1 MNLLRA
7 LFTVSG
13 FTFISRILGFI
24 RDTVIARSFGAGLY
38 TDAFF
43 VAFKLPNLLRRI
55 FAEGAFSQAFVPI
68 LSEYHNQKGEAE
80 TQLLINKVSSVLAV
94 ALFLITSIGI
104 IIAPILV
111 YISAPGFDKTPA
123 KFDITVQLLQ
133 ITFPYILFISLV
145 SFTSSVLNT
154 YQKFSVPAFTPVF
167 LNISFIGFA
176 VWLTPYFNP
185 PVLALAW
192 AVFFGGIIQLLFQIP
207 FLMKIK
213 KLPRWDLDYQDE
225 GVKRV
230 LKQMAPA
237 LLGVSISQISLLIN
251 TVFASFLA
259 SGSVSWIYYADRLM
273 EFPVGILGVALGSI
287 LLPSLSKAHASGDPI
302 RYSKLLDWGLRLTV
316 LLSLPAI
323 LGLSQ
328 LSVPLITTLFHYGH
342 FSINDVYMT
351 QKALV
356 AYSIGLVGLIL
367 IKILAPGFYAKQDVK
382 TPVKIAIITL
392 LATQL
397 MNLAF
402 IFPLQ
407 HAGLSLSIALGS
419 CLNAGLLFIG
429 LKKRGIYT
437 PEPGWLRFFLSILAG
452 LVAMSLTFMFIAG
465 DDSLWLHTK
474 IYERVLRLSGLIL
487 LGAGVYFGTLRLMG
501 IRLRDF
507 RAYAEK

>member
-7 LFTVSG
+7 LFTVSS

-68 LSEYHNQKGEAE
+68 LSEYHNQKGEEE
-80 TQLLINKVSSVLAV
+80 TQILINKVSSVLAV
-94 ALFLITSIGI
+94 VLFLITSIGI
-104 IIAPILV
+104 IAAPILV
-111 YISAPGFDKTPA
+111 YISAPGFDKFPA

-133 ITFPYILFISLV
+133 VTFPYILFISLV

-154 YQKFSVPAFTPVF
+154 YQQFSVPAFTPVF

-176 VWLTPYFNP
+176 LWLAPYFHP

-207 FLMKIK
+207 FLIKIK
-213 KLPRWDLDYQDE
+213 KLPRWDLDYHDK
-225 GVKRV
+225 GVRRV

-251 TVFASFLA
+251 TIFASFLV

-287 LLPSLSKAHASGDPI
+287 LLPSLSKAHASNDSVK
-302 RYSKLLDWGLRLTV
+302 YSKLLDWGLRLTI

-323 LGLSQ
+323 LGLAQ

-351 QKALV
+351 QRALV

-367 IKILAPGFYAKQDVK
+367 IKILAPGFYAKQDVR

-392 LATQL
+392 ISTQL

-419 CLNAGLLFIG
+419 CLNAAMLFWG
-429 LKKRGIYT
+429 LKKRAIYT
-437 PEPGWLRFFLSILAG
+437 PEKGWLRFFLSVIAG
-452 LVAMSLTFMFIAG
+452 LVAMFLVFLFFAG
-465 DDSLWLHTK
+465 DDTVWLHARMH
-474 IYERVLRLSGLIL
+474 ERVLRLGLLIIA
-487 LGAGVYFGTLRLMG
+487 GAGVYFATLRIMG
-501 IRLRDF
+501 MRLSDF
-507 RAYAEK
+507 RAYVDK